1 VKFFIVI
8 TKLKLI
14 KVLLFDPVNQ
24 ESVVTKKS
32 RVSIRLLIL
41 VKLGTVFLLKLVNL
55 LSVIL
60 HMELDVE

>member
-24 ESVVTKKS
+24 EFVVTKKS